1 MTLIGFSPK
10 FMTSRHRV
18 RILKLFWH
26 LFLFRWL
33 YAELCL
39 LIFEKRS
46 ALGWRLLSVWHYIID
61 VVIFAFSE
69 NRQNKLLFIS
79 CMAAQNIRNLFIL
92 MFASGSRAFLDYL
105 FNNFILLFLHW
116 NALVVAYHYSSSSKS
131 WVLRIDFF
139 FIVCYQVISSFQGS
153 GLARVWTIMVWVR
166 SFLCWI
172 FNANVSD
179 YIPVFKKFPFVSNF
193 AWVECILSL
202 YLL

>member
-1 MTLIGFSPK
+1 
-10 FMTSRHRV
+10 
-18 RILKLFWH
+18 
-26 LFLFRWL
+26 
-33 YAELCL
+33 
-39 LIFEKRS
+39 
-46 ALGWRLLSVWHYIID
+46 
-61 VVIFAFSE
+61 
-69 NRQNKLLFIS
+69 
-79 CMAAQNIRNLFIL
+79 

-202 YLL
+202 HLLQILVICITVRGLIGYFVKRFEGWIIIRGSTYDTENWIGTITHFFILW